1 MASPHCPVL
10 QLGLLLCPLGLLFQL
25 DFGQRRLIRGKKGT
39 GQTGRSALKNK
50 WRGASWREGGKGAC
64 PGTRDGW
71 VWWCWVMAWLTW
83 QRCMSACYVTICRVF
98 FLASGGVIAY
108 ISSSSSASSPAPC
121 HSESSDSGF
130 QSSSSPVPSSP
141 NSSSSESGCNGRG
154 SEGSD
159 GAPKSDRL
167 EETIKTNQSSVAGLT
182 KGHNGVTSMFGA
194 SSCNHHFPP
203 VYYNPVCYNQV
214 LCVVCCE
221 GISVIFHKHGTIK
234 DSPLKCIQLSSSS
247 YLLCPVLVTGG
258 DQ

>member
-1 MASPHCPVL
+1 MSSARRVVRETLPGPPHALSPLPRPASTMACCSIFCFRCFISTGIGGIL
-10 QLGLLLCPLGLLFQL
+10 INWEKGM
-25 DFGQRRLIRGKKGT
+25 GQIE
-39 GQTGRSALKNK
+39 RSAAENE
-50 WRGASWREGGKGAC
+50 WREASWRERGKGGR

-83 QRCMSACYVTICRVF
+83 QRCMSACYVTTCCLF
-98 FLASGGVIAY
+98 FLALGGVIAY
-108 ISSSSSASSPAPC
+108 ISSSSSASSPASC

-141 NSSSSESGCNGRG
+141 NSSSSEGGCNSRS

-194 SSCNHHFPP
+194 GS
-203 VYYNPVCYNQV
+203 
-214 LCVVCCE
+214 
-221 GISVIFHKHGTIK
+221 
-234 DSPLKCIQLSSSS
+234 
-247 YLLCPVLVTGG
+247 
-258 DQ
+258 